1 MENREINAENKCAEL
16 EAGIEVFNILAAIP
30 EQIHGADDL
39 LPFLREQGSYL
50 DKINY
55 TASDNLTMVN
65 LSERPLGNNLLERIN
80 TSSPFY
86 KELTKDLNIDRIR
99 EFLDKELQKI
109 NLTFEELIFEKENR
123 VSFDTRHIIRMD
135 FNGFASEP
143 DSDQLSDTYLKLHLD
158 PARKGGQEFEYDRV
172 LQENKSWQTFQQF
185 PRFKKIGRDFRQA
198 LAYAKIPLENVKDI
212 NSFDFEDL
220 LFKYHRSKAPKESF
234 KYNLFGHDGGAREQ
248 TVRKYVANHKEEL
261 RSYFLEVGAL
271 KGYEEQ
277 LLAKD
282 PNLSQKDMKS
292 FAQSKFEKM
301 LNDMENGYISPV
313 PLPNG
318 EFLTA
323 TVHHIRAI
331 QDADPKNITQVNE
344 SDNHIIIFRRQTKED
359 KSTLDSTLGDAL
371 LFDAFKK
378 QKISL
383 DDIGDIPDF
392 NTILTSRK
400 EETLGELTP
409 KQKFIK
415 LLAEKKSKEIVAA
428 LQKIGVDERIIE
440 LANQNML
447 KQPHEF
453 PAINLS
459 NNRQLAVALKKT
471 KRGVKLVFNAVYKAS
486 PYSDVHQSIFHAV
499 TDKLVSKQI
508 SADPNTI
515 NRIISANEET
525 DLPGSNKY
533 KSETDNSIKE
543 VFYRIKTKTS
553 QIFKGMAFVLEGFG
567 KKQIILTNEKD
578 LENYVPPKKQTKSY
592 MQSSSYTQKTR

>member
-1 MENREINAENKCAEL
+1 MSDTEENTENRCAEL

-30 EQIHGADDL
+30 EQIHSTDDL
-39 LPFLREQGSYL
+39 LPFLEDQGSYL

-65 LSERPLGNNLLERIN
+65 LSERPQGNNLLERID

-86 KELTKDLNIDRIR
+86 KELTKDLNVDRIR
-99 EFLDKELQKI
+99 EFLDTELQKI
-109 NLTFEELIFEKENR
+109 NLTFEELVFEKENR
-123 VSFDTRHIIRMD
+123 VSFDTRHVIRMD
-135 FNGFASEP
+135 FNGFVSEP
-143 DSDQLSDTYLKLHLD
+143 DSDQLSDTYLNLRHN
-158 PARKGGQEFEYDRV
+158 PARKGGQEFEYDCV
-172 LQENKSWQTFQQF
+172 LKENKSWQTFRQF

-198 LAYAKIPLENVKDI
+198 LAYAKIPFENVKDL

-220 LFKYHRSKAPKESF
+220 LFRYHRSKASKESF
-234 KYNLFGHDGGAREQ
+234 KYNIFGYDGGAREQ
-248 TVRKYVANHKEEL
+248 SIRKYTANHKEEL

-282 PNLSQKDMKS
+282 PNLSQKDLKS

-301 LNDMENGYISPV
+301 LNDMENGYISPI

-318 EFLTA
+318 EVLTA
-323 TVHHIRAI
+323 TVHHIQAI
-331 QDADPKNITQVNE
+331 QDADPKNITQVNDP
-344 SDNHIIIFRRQTKED
+344 DNHIIIFRRQAKED
-359 KSTLDSTLGDAL
+359 RSTLNSNLGDAL

-378 QKISL
+378 QKINL

-400 EETLGELTP
+400 GETFGELTP

-415 LLAEKKSKEIVAA
+415 LLAEKKSKEITAA
-428 LQKIGVDERIIE
+428 LQKMGVDEGIIE
-440 LANQNML
+440 LANQNMQ
-447 KQPHEF
+447 KPPYKF

-508 SADPNTI
+508 SADSNAT
-515 NRIISANEET
+515 NRIVSANEET

-553 QIFKGMAFVLEGFG
+553 QFCKGIAFLLEGFG
-567 KKQIILTNEKD
+567 KKQVILTNED
-578 LENYVPPKKQTKSY
+578 DQNNFIPPKKIAKSY
-592 MQSSSYTQKTR
+592 TKSSSYVQKTR